1 MSTPVLGLTTSGTW
15 GIFQSV
21 SHNDSA
27 EVAEARG
34 ADGKVIEQ
42 KAYSVTNE
50 KQFEALIDSAE
61 TATAIPVIG
70 ETLTV
75 GDFTGIIT
83 SVSLT
88 ESNTEYQKLS
98 VTAQQKDSASVVAI
112 ASS

>member
-21 SHNDSA
+21 NHNDSA

-50 KQFEALIDSAE
+50 KQFEALIDSE
-61 TATAIPVIG
+61 VATLPGIG
-70 ETLTV
+70 EALTV
-75 GDFTGIIT
+75 GTWEGIIT

-98 VTAQQKDSASVVAI
+98 VTAQKKDSATIVGFPVSGE
-112 ASS
+112 